1 MSLVGRTV
9 ASGSLDVAA
18 GTYFVTL
25 SLPGGQ
31 QHTQQIEV
39 KSADDQVTVAFA
51 SSAPEGAGTELTGPQ
66 PSPDVPGMSEP
77 VIDEWLVPMS
87 GLREP
92 ASGGSSVRVPASFDL
107 WIGNALS
114 GSLTLAEEARSAPSD
129 ADATIDGREVPQLAC
144 MRHPGGERWFALP
157 AWGESS
163 CTLVA
168 HAQPGRTGEAAPD
181 IAIALE
187 HPQANLLLR
196 LRARKQISDEE
207 TAVRSASLTSERL
220 LMEKRR
226 DPIAAVVSAY
236 TLLRF
241 NHLERLHDWTG
252 KLFRLFDALPDA
264 AVILGEHLGRR
275 GDHGQALAALL
286 DLERR
291 GLPLFPE
298 GIVLAMDRL
307 TLYARYGGD
316 VFSEEETTAAS
327 SLSDRLARFAA
338 VTDFT
343 RQTTTLRG
351 PLPNRSG

>member
-1 MSLVGRTV
+1 MTTLRFASPGEGRADIPVEVRRANMSLVGRTV
-9 ASGSLDVAA
+9 ASGSVDVAE

-31 QHTQQIEV
+31 PQTQQIEV
-39 KSADDQVTVAFA
+39 KSTDDQVTIAFA
-51 SSAPEGAGTELTGPQ
+51 SGAAPESAGPELPGPQ
-66 PSPDVPGMSEP
+66 PSPDVPGMNEP

-92 ASGGSSVRVPASFDL
+92 ASGGSPVRVPASFDL

-114 GSLTLAEEARSAPSD
+114 GSLTLAEESRSAPSD
-129 ADATIDGREVPQLAC
+129 AGATIDGREVPQFAC

-220 LMEKRR
+220 LLEKRR

-252 KLFRLFDALPDA
+252 KLFRLFDDA
-264 AVILGEHLGRR
+264 AGRGR
-275 GDHGQALAALL
+275 HS
-286 DLERR
+286 R
-291 GLPLFPE
+291 
-298 GIVLAMDRL
+298 
-307 TLYARYGGD
+307 
-316 VFSEEETTAAS
+316 
-327 SLSDRLARFAA
+327 
-338 VTDFT
+338 
-343 RQTTTLRG
+343 
-351 PLPNRSG
+351 